1 MKIILELKTDCLK
14 KDDVVCYDGK
24 SWVNKSKRAYL
35 LETQK
40 QIDELKKENEALKGQ
55 FATLK
60 ASVNEKLKQYHD
72 ILKLSV
78 ENEGE

>member
-14 KDDVVCYDGK
+14 KDDVVYYDGK

-35 LETQK
+35 LDTQK

-55 FATLK
+55 FETLK

>member
-1 MKIILELKTDCLK
+1 MKIILELKTDCLR
-14 KDDVVCYDGK
+14 KDDVVYYDGK

-35 LETQK
+35 LDTQK

-55 FATLK
+55 FTTLK
-60 ASVNEKLKQYHD
+60 TSVNEKLKQYHD

>member
-1 MKIILELKTDCLK
+1 MRIILELKTDCLK
-14 KDDVVCYDGK
+14 KDDIVYYDGK

-35 LETQK
+35 LETQR
-40 QIDELKKENEALKGQ
+40 QIDDLQKESEALKAQ
-55 FATLK
+55 FEALK

>member
-1 MKIILELKTDCLK
+1 MRIILELKTDCLK
-14 KDDVVCYDGK
+14 KDDIVYYDGK

-35 LETQK
+35 LDTQR
-40 QIDELKKENEALKGQ
+40 QIDDLQKESEALKAQ
-55 FATLK
+55 FEALK